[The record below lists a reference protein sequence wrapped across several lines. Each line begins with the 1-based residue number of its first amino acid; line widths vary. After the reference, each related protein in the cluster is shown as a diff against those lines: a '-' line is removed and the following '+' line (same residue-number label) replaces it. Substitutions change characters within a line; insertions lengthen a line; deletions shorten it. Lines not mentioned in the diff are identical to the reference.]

1 MLGTDRK
8 IKQFGLR
15 ISKAA
20 KDNDEKCHIWGCVS
34 YTAEIDFRDET
45 VDDTVEIYLNLIP
58 KQFDQIAEQLKFR
71 QIDTFQVRLG
81 GVSGFYSEW
90 SPSISTRNIKILA
103 ASDDQEVQTPEGCKI
118 EPPRLG
124 NVREFSLTV
133 TERHKLDPKQDLRPI
148 DIDKVFEDAEDY
160 EEDFAEEYQEPEV
173 DKSELLLVQLAKNEA
188 VFARLSTPVW
198 LIFFILCILLLT
210 VLF

>member
-1 MLGTDRK
+1 
-8 IKQFGLR
+8 
-15 ISKAA
+15 
-20 KDNDEKCHIWGCVS
+20 
-34 YTAEIDFRDET
+34 
-45 VDDTVEIYLNLIP
+45 
-58 KQFDQIAEQLKFR
+58 
-71 QIDTFQVRLG
+71 
-81 GVSGFYSEW
+81 
-90 SPSISTRNIKILA
+90 
-103 ASDDQEVQTPEGCKI
+103 
-118 EPPRLG
+118 
-124 NVREFSLTV
+124 VREFSLTV